1 MVLAFL
7 AKSLRDKKPLPQ
19 ATSYIFLPE
28 MSPKNFMTVIV
39 ICLLPAPAL
48 LTFLSQSFAK
58 CPNEVCGFMVLLFFS
73 VIVSVMF

>member
-1 MVLAFL
+1 
-7 AKSLRDKKPLPQ
+7 
-19 ATSYIFLPE
+19 
-28 MSPKNFMTVIV
+28 V